1 MSDITERL
9 SMAFN
14 TDEGTVFR
22 FNLEDPRAD
31 LTAAEVQ
38 ATMNRIIANDVT
50 SQCTLSGIKSADVI
64 VTTKQ
69 KLI

>member
-9 SMAFN
+9 SMVFN
-14 TDEGTVFR
+14 TDEGKAFR

-38 ATMNRIIANDVT
+38 KTMNTIIDSDVS
-50 SQCTLSGIKSADVI
+50 SQYTLSGIKSADVI

>member
-9 SMAFN
+9 SMSFN

-22 FNLEDPRAD
+22 FNLEDPRSD

-50 SQCTLSGIKSADVI
+50 SQCTL
-64 VTTKQ
+64 
-69 KLI
+69 